1 MSAGNLKTQ
10 GNKGNNFPFQFRNLQ
25 LLGEIAASV
34 AGIIPPGGL
43 ATEAT
48 ALSILAAIQN
58 GRDFEQNLVI
68 DTGGVGCP
76 ANCPTYVEIRIWN
89 GVGFD
94 PPTYYNAAGA
104 VVVPVGPLEYVNPQ
118 FTLED
123 ILQQSVATNA
133 LLTTID
139 ADTSNLDVALSTRA
153 TEATQL
159 LSLAQLTAINA
170 DLDVALSTR
179 ASEATLAAMNAKF
192 VNGNDIGDVTINNGA
207 GVAAVNIQDGG
218 NSITVDG
225 TVSISGVVQVNLDA
239 TDDQVGIYGYL
250 NGAAGS
256 PLPLNVD
263 ANGMVA
269 IQDGGGSITV
279 DAVSLPLPTGA
290 ATEATLALV
299 EANTSST
306 NAEVTNLNTPVTGLA
321 VNMLRSSAAS
331 SVTAGKRSM
340 AFYNAGAA
348 NATVAGATLK
358 PGESVSFSAD
368 GLRDVLAAVNYD
380 GTGTDLLITSVG

>member
-1 MSAGNLKTQ
+1 MSVGNLKTN
-10 GNKGNNFPFQFRNLQ
+10 GNKGNNFPFQLGALQ
-25 LLGEIAASV
+25 LLGLIE
-34 AGIIPPGGL
+34 AGISGLVPPGGL

-76 ANCPTYVEIRIWN
+76 ANCPTYTEIRIWN
-89 GVGFD
+89 GTSFD

-123 ILQQSVATNA
+123 ILQQLVAANA

-139 ADTSNLDVALSTRA
+139 GDTSNLDVALSTRA
-153 TEATQL
+153 TEATLALIKAKTDNLDVL
-159 LSLAQLTAINA
+159 LSTIATEATLALIKAKTDN
-170 DLDVALSTR
+170 LDVALSTR
-179 ASEATLAAMNAKF
+179 A
-192 VNGNDIGDVTINNGA
+192 
-207 GVAAVNIQDGG
+207 
-218 NSITVDG
+218 
-225 TVSISGVVQVNLDA
+225 
-239 TDDQVGIYGYL
+239 
-250 NGAAGS
+250 
-256 PLPLNVD
+256 
-263 ANGMVA
+263 
-269 IQDGGGSITV
+269 
-279 DAVSLPLPTGA
+279 
-290 ATEATLALV
+290 TEATLALIKAKTDNIDV
-299 EANTSST
+299 ALSTRATEATLVSVDT
-306 NAEVTNLNTPVTGLA
+306 EVTNLNTPVTGLA
-321 VNMLRSSAAS
+321 VNMLRSSAVG

-340 AFYNAGAA
+340 SFYNAGAA

-358 PGESVSFSAD
+358 PGEAVSFSAD

>member
-25 LLGEIAASV
+25 LLGEIVTAV
-34 AGIIPPGGL
+34 AGITPPGGL

-89 GVGFD
+89 GVSFD

-123 ILQQSVATNA
+123 ILQQLVASNA

-139 ADTSNLDVALSTRA
+139 GDTSNLDVALSTRA
-153 TEATQL
+153 TEATAL
-159 LSLAQLTAINA
+159 LLLAQLSAINA

-179 ASEATLAAMNAKF
+179 ASEATLSTLNGKF
-192 VNGNDIGDVTINNGA
+192 VGGNDIGDVTINNGA
-207 GVAAVNIQDGG
+207 GAAAVNIQDGG

-239 TDDQVGIYGYL
+239 ADDQVGMYGYV
-250 NGAAGS
+250 NGNSAS
-256 PLPLNVD
+256 PTPLNTD
-263 ANGMVA
+263 ANGVVA
-269 IQDGGGSITV
+269 IQDNGGSITI

-290 ATEATLALV
+290 ATEVTLASV
-299 EANTSST
+299 D
-306 NAEVTNLNTPVTGLA
+306 AEVTSLNTPITGLTPSMTRA
-321 VNMLRSSAAS
+321 AGAGSVAAGARSAS
-331 SVTAGKRSM
+331 
-340 AFYNAGAA
+340 FYNAGAA
-348 NATVAGATLK
+348 NATVLGTTLK
-358 PGESVSFSAD
+358 PGEQVSFSAD
-368 GLRDVLAAVNYD
+368 GLRDVLGAIAYD
-380 GTGTDLLITSVG
+380 GTGTDLLITSVA